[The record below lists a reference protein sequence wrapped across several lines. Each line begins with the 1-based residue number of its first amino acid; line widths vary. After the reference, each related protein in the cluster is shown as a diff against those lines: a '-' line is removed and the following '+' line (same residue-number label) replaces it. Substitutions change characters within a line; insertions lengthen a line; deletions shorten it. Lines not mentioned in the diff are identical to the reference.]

1 MAGPES
7 KIETAVCKYAEK
19 AGLLQRKFKSPGR
32 RNVPDRIFFQYPAK
46 CFFIEFKAPGE
57 VARPGQVREANKLA
71 EKGFDVYFVD
81 NVAEGRRIIDAYT

>member
-19 AGLLQRKFKSPGR
+19 AGILQRKFKSPGR
-32 RNVPDRIFFQYPAK
+32 RNVPDRIFFQFPAI

-57 VARPGQVREANKLA
+57 APRPGQLREAQKLN

-81 NVAEGRRIIDAYT
+81 NVEKGKTIIDAYT